1 MADFK
6 PVLVKQQ
13 SSGTY
18 PPYTP
23 TFAVPRE
30 YNDIVLEWDV
40 PSRIAVITMNRPQI
54 QNALSPTLLE
64 EMIDALRLIEDND
77 EMSCAILR
85 SSGEHFSSGGDF
97 AAFANKDLLTQRW
110 YFELTPKMLTSMMNS
125 TIPII
130 GAVRGNCCALGIALA
145 GGCDIVLSSDTA
157 SFFLPGGRMGFG
169 CFTPTAG
176 AYKSVHRKRLLEML
190 LTAKPYGAEWA
201 RESGLVNQVCPDAEL
216 EPIAWEMAKT
226 IAANAPLVTRWSKQ
240 FFYHIQEMEQRQAFR
255 YGTDL
260 ITMQSLTRDGGEGQ
274 NAFLQKR
281 KPEWEGRKGGSARGD
296 VHAPEEEH
304 VWKVGKETRRR

>member
-1 MADFK
+1 MTEFK
-6 PVLVKQQ
+6 PALVKQQ

-23 TFAVPRE
+23 SLTVPRE
-30 YNDIVLEWDV
+30 YNDIVLEWD
-40 PSRIAVITMNRPQI
+40 PLSHIAVITLNRPHV

-64 EMIDALRLIEDND
+64 ETIDALRLVEEND
-77 EMSCAILR
+77 EMSCVILR
-85 SSGEHFSSGGDF
+85 SSGEHFCSGGDF
-97 AAFANKDLLTQRW
+97 NAFANKELLTQRW
-110 YFELTPKMLTSMMNS
+110 YFELTPKTLQVMMNS
-125 TIPII
+125 TVPVV
-130 GAVRGNCCALGIALA
+130 GAVRGNCCALGLALA
-145 GGCDIVLSSDTA
+145 GGCDIVLASETA
-157 SFFLPGGRMGFG
+157 SFFLPGGQMGFG

-176 AYKSVHRKRLLEML
+176 SYKSIHRKRLMELL
-190 LTAKPYGAEWA
+190 LTAKAHNAEWA
-201 RESGLVNQVCPDAEL
+201 RDAGLVNHVYPDAEMDAA
-216 EPIAWEMAKT
+216 AWEMAKT
-226 IAANAPLVTRWSKQ
+226 IASNAPLVVRWSKQ

-260 ITMQSLTRDGGEGQ
+260 ITMQSLTRDGNEGQ

-281 KPEWEGRKGGSARGD
+281 KPDWQGRKGGSARGD